1 MEVFR
6 QRLAENNMLQQSD
19 DFHRASGRWAALLYK
34 QDIEMDLRTTNMAG
48 FQLLD
53 IQDYP
58 GQGSAYVGMLDAFM
72 DSKRIIKP
80 EEWRGFCSD
89 KVALFVADK
98 LCFTNEEG
106 IYGKVQVANYSGRSL
121 RGDTLYWR
129 LERCE
134 KVYSS
139 GYILWKAVK
148 LGHWV
153 IDSSDEGLIDVS
165 SLRVPIGVSDRAGH
179 YRLQLRLSY
188 NAPANIYDLW
198 SYPEESHLDSLRR
211 GIIIA
216 HQMTDE
222 IGEKLM
228 EGASVLLMPDST
240 EFVGNTVGP
249 LFQTDY
255 WNYRMFKTI
264 CENNKKAVSP
274 GTLGILCQPQHP
286 LFRSFPTQE
295 HTNWQWFPVLKH
307 SRPLIMDRWEAFKPL
322 IQVIDNVERNHKLAL
337 ALEYSIGKGRL
348 LIMMSDLEQASAYV
362 EGRQFYRS
370 VLEYMHSDDFHP
382 ELHIIYNALR
392 GLLREPYN
400 AEQLQELNNISPY

>member
-1 MEVFR
+1 
-6 QRLAENNMLQQSD
+6 
-19 DFHRASGRWAALLYK
+19 
-34 QDIEMDLRTTNMAG
+34 
-48 FQLLD
+48 
-53 IQDYP
+53 
-58 GQGSAYVGMLDAFM
+58 MLDAFM

-89 KVALFVADK
+89 KVPLFVADK

-188 NAPANIYDLW
+188 NAPANIYELW
-198 SYPEESHLDSLRR
+198 SYPEESNLASLKR

-255 WNYRMFKTI
+255 WNYGMFKTI
-264 CENNKKAVSP
+264 CEDNKKAVSP

-295 HTNWQWFPVLKH
+295 HTNWQWFRMATQRAFLLPQSFPAIITEMDSYAYL
-307 SRPLIMDRWEAFKPL
+307 RPMAQLLEARCL
-322 IQVIDNVERNHKLAL
+322 R
-337 ALEYSIGKGRL
+337 GRL
-348 LIMMSDLEQASAYV
+348 LLSSLNLQNLQRWPECRALQSAIYGYLASDAFQPGQEMPV
-362 EGRQFYRS
+362 ET
-370 VLEYMHSDDFHP
+370 
-382 ELHIIYNALR
+382 
-392 GLLREPYN
+392 
-400 AEQLQELNNISPY
+400 LQWLFTPQN